1 MRETRLKILQYVTGA
16 GLFIIAGYHL
26 WFSQMGGEEATSWE
40 SVTER
45 AQSAGWLVFYIL
57 FLVFVIYHG
66 LHGLRTI
73 VLELSLPDSAA
84 RTLDWVL
91 LAVGLAILGYAAY
104 IPISAF

>member
-1 MRETRLKILQYVTGA
+1 MRETRLKILQYVTGV

-26 WFSQMGGEEATSWE
+26 WFSHLSGDDVTSWE

-45 AQSAGWLVFYIL
+45 AQSAGWLAFYIL
-57 FLVFVIYHG
+57 ILVFGIYHG

-84 RTLDWVL
+84 KTLDWVL

-104 IPISAF
+104 IPISAI